1 MSKIKGKMGFDGI
14 KEEKKVISK
23 DETLFKIDK
32 DGKAIPEIC
41 PIYIYDRELDRELI
55 QESLL
60 LMETIKKQ
68 KSINSVIK
76 ELREKQEEDIKK
88 KEKEIDILPT
98 DIQTKKKE
106 QLINELNILKNK
118 VNLEEIKT
126 KVSAN
131 VVDAGIKESREII
144 KELKSVREKQKV
156 KKFIEMSPCTTS
168 EAYQSFEKGK
178 TIEGK
183 ESEDWVA
190 DLISKK
196 VTKPNY
202 TFEEAKRLKP
212 DYKIAIKEALMEISN
227 YKVKSYRDIMI
238 EKKLQEEKPLTVK
251 KG

>member
-1 MSKIKGKMGFDGI
+1 MSKVKGKMGFDGI
-14 KEEKKVISK
+14 EEEKKVIDK
-23 DETLFKIDK
+23 DETMFKVDK

-41 PIYIYDRELDRELI
+41 PVYIYDRELDRELI

-76 ELREKQEEDIKK
+76 ELREKQASDISK
-88 KEKEIDILPT
+88 KEKDIK
-98 DIQTKKKE
+98 DEKDKKKKE
-106 QLINELNILKNK
+106 QLTSELNILKNK
-118 VNLEEIKT
+118 VDLEEIKT

-131 VVDAGIKESREII
+131 TVNNGIKESKEII
-144 KELKSVREKQKV
+144 RELKETREKQKI
-156 KKFIEMSPCTTS
+156 KKFVEMSPCTTS
-168 EAYQSFEKGK
+168 EAYLSFEKGK

-183 ESEDWVA
+183 ESLDWVA

-196 VTKPNY
+196 VSKPVY

-212 DYKIAIKEALMEISN
+212 DYKIAIKESLMELSN

-238 EKKLQEEKPLTVK
+238 ENKLQEEKPLTIK

>member
-1 MSKIKGKMGFDGI
+1 MKEVQGKMGFEKI
-14 KEEKKVISK
+14 EQEKKVIDK

-76 ELREKQEEDIKK
+76 ELREKQAEDIKK
-88 KEKEIDILPT
+88 KEAEIETEKDK
-98 DIQTKKKE
+98 KKKE
-106 QLINELNILKNK
+106 QLESELNVLKNK

-131 VVDAGIKESREII
+131 VVDNGIKESREII
-144 KELKSVREKQKV
+144 KELKREREKQKV
-156 KKFIEMSPCTTS
+156 KKFVEMSPCTTS
-168 EAYQSFEKGK
+168 EAYKSFEKGK

-183 ESEDWVA
+183 DSEDWVA

-196 VTKPNY
+196 VTKPVY